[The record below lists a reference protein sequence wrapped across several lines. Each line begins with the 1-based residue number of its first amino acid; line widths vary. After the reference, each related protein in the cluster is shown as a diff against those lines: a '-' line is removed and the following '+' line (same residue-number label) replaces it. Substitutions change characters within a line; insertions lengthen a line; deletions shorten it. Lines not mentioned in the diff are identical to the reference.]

1 MLFWFLKVN
10 PNKVIKPIGQKQK
23 ENADNV
29 LSI

>member
-23 ENADNV
+23 ENV
-29 LSI
+29 SFFLR